1 MDDPRYDIGLATKGE
16 VALLPEIEH
25 QASVVFESVPETAN
39 LPELPTDLEDFEAAQ
54 RAGLLWVARTAGR
67 PVGFALTARL
77 GDALH
82 LEELDVLPAH
92 GRRGVGTRLVQAV
105 CGHAAAR
112 GLPVTLT
119 TFRKLPW
126 NEPFYAR
133 LGFRELADDQLS
145 PALRA
150 CVDEEL
156 ASGLPA
162 ALRIV
167 MIFDGRTSS
176 AGSPDP

>member
-1 MDDPRYDIGLATKGE
+1 MDDRRYEIGLATKHE
-16 VALLPEIEH
+16 AALLPEIEH
-25 QASVVFESVPETAN
+25 RAGVIFESVPATAN
-39 LPELPTDLEDFEAAQ
+39 LPELATDLEDFEAAQ

-67 PVGFALTARL
+67 PIGFALTVRL

-92 GRRGVGTRLVQAV
+92 GRRGVGTRLVRTV
-105 CGHAAAR
+105 CDYATAH

-119 TFRKLPW
+119 TFRDLPW

-133 LGFRELADDQLS
+133 LGFRALADTDQS

-167 MIFDGRTSS
+167 MIFDGRSPN
-176 AGSPDP
+176 AGTPGP